1 MYSPHHCRVRPRH
14 RYSNKQQGASR
25 MVLESA
31 LAIALEGDKLEK
43 DDKIQKGGV
52 LTPASGLG
60 DTLLQRLK
68 AAGFYFNIVDA

>member
-1 MYSPHHCRVRPRH
+1 
-14 RYSNKQQGASR
+14 